1 MEPRIDWATLEALPA
16 ATWIDQL
23 GHIEHRLLVHA
34 FADAL
39 RSLLLPLWAAA
50 HPNNRQPARA
60 ADAAI
65 AYVDRPGDNGKRH
78 ALAIAK
84 ACSHERERTFGYEH
98 RIAEAAR
105 ALVWAATRSSP
116 AARRDGLAEVLG
128 KIEEELVT
136 RDAVNGVYDRERE
149 HRARLI
155 RALQS
160 SLDPPSR

>member
-1 MEPRIDWATLEALPA
+1 MDSCIDWSALETLPA
-16 ATWIDQL
+16 ATWMDQL
-23 GHIEHRLLVHA
+23 GHIEHGLLVHA
-34 FADAL
+34 SADAL

-65 AYVDRPGDNGKRH
+65 AYVDRPSENGKRH

-105 ALVWAATRSSP
+105 ALIWAATRSSP
-116 AARRDGLAEVLG
+116 AAKRDALAEALG

-136 RDAVNGVYDRERE
+136 RDAVAGVYDRERE

-155 RALQS
+155 RALRS
-160 SLDPPSR
+160 RLDERSR